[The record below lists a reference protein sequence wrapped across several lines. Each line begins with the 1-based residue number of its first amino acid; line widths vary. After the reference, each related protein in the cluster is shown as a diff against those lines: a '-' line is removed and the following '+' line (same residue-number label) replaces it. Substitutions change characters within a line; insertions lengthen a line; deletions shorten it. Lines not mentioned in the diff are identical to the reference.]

1 MVPPRSTGH
10 LSGNWSPPLCT
21 RPRPLFRP
29 HPRNVPQTGRDTP
42 LAPIH
47 VSSLPPHSPQP
58 SCPPRPLDMAPITG
72 RDTRSAGR
80 MPRIVVAAPLP
91 AAAVSP
97 PPPPECVPDAAP
109 HYTCLADAQHRRCRP
124 LRHRRRVPPP
134 PAECAPD
141 EARHSNCWTCA
152 MQRHCRPPSFPNR
165 GSVGTAPKQRQNAA
179 QTGRVAGSSRER
191 TPTSTATTKD
201 SAISRLILARSR
213 GGDDGA
219 LSRPSEE
226 GWWQGR
232 EAWAGPPRQ
241 WRPQLRCQSDRKRRR
256 HSTWRKP

>member
-58 SCPPRPLDMAPITG
+58 SSPPRPLDIAPITG

-91 AAAVSP
+91 TAAVSP
-97 PPPPECVPDAAP
+97 PPPPRVRPRRGATLHLLNRCPASSLPPPSAP
-109 HYTCLADAQHRRCRP
+109 PAC
-124 LRHRRRVPPP
+124 PPP
-134 PAECAPD
+134 PLQSAPQTRRD
-141 EARHSNCWTCA
+141 TRIAGPAPCSDTA
-152 MQRHCRPPSFPNR
+152 APPPSPTVAVSAPPPSSARTRPRR
-165 GSVGTAPKQRQNAA
+165 GASPGHPASEPQQA
-179 QTGRVAGSSRER
+179 QPQPR
-191 TPTSTATTKD
+191 T
-201 SAISRLILARSR
+201 
-213 GGDDGA
+213 A
-219 LSRPSEE
+219 LSH
-226 GWWQGR
+226 G
-232 EAWAGPPRQ
+232 
-241 WRPQLRCQSDRKRRR
+241 
-256 HSTWRKP
+256 

>member
-47 VSSLPPHSPQP
+47 VSSLTPHSPQP

-134 PAECAPD
+134 LQSAPQTRRDTRIAGPAPCSDTAAP
-141 EARHSNCWTCA
+141 
-152 MQRHCRPPSFPNR
+152 PPSPTVAVSAPPPNSARTRPRR
-165 GSVGTAPKQRQNAA
+165 GASPGHPASEPQQAQPQPRTALSHGLFLLVPGVGTTAP
-179 QTGRVAGSSRER
+179 
-191 TPTSTATTKD
+191 
-201 SAISRLILARSR
+201 
-213 GGDDGA
+213 
-219 LSRPSEE
+219 
-226 GWWQGR
+226 
-232 EAWAGPPRQ
+232 
-241 WRPQLRCQSDRKRRR
+241 
-256 HSTWRKP
+256 